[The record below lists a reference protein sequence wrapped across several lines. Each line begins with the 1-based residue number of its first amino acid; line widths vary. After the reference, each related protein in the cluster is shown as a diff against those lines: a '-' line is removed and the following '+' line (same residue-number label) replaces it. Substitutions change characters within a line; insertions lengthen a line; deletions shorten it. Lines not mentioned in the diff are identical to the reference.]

1 MREFRDLVP
10 HNITASAICHHLSPQ
25 RKSICFQYIPPKA
38 FWFYSTGHRCRA
50 RARMKSCTLFKT
62 VFLSLFYSWKNNQM
76 FLNLSICKQRGFHQK
91 KKKRIALCLPR
102 RWLHANA
109 SRFSSSSHSHHNEDN
124 ILTQS
129 RGFLMLTS
137 PLSSYWPNALS
148 KLWMGFKL

>member
-38 FWFYSTGHRCRA
+38 FCFTQLAIAAEPERGWSLH
-50 RARMKSCTLFKT
+50 LIKT
-62 VFLSLFYSWKNNQM
+62 VFLSSFYRWKKTQM
-76 FLNLSICKQRGFHQK
+76 FLNLSICKQRGFHQR
-91 KKKRIALCLPR
+91 KRNASLSVCPEG
-102 RWLHANA
+102 ANA

-129 RGFLMLTS
+129 RGFLNVNESLVVILTKCTFK
-137 PLSSYWPNALS
+137 ALN
-148 KLWMGFKL
+148 GI